1 MVLVRVSLV
10 GLLEY
15 KGDADMLETRVGD
28 AVGAEATAGPL
39 VVALEAADEQP
50 AGARSCDALPLPE
63 SSDPEADA
71 GAP

>member
-1 MVLVRVSLV
+1 MVLVRVTLV

-15 KGDADMLETRVGD
+15 KGDADMLETRLGD
-28 AVGAEATAGPL
+28 AAGAEATAGL
-39 VVALEAADEQP
+39 LEVALEEADEQP
-50 AGARSCDALPLPE
+50 ACTRSCEVLPLAE